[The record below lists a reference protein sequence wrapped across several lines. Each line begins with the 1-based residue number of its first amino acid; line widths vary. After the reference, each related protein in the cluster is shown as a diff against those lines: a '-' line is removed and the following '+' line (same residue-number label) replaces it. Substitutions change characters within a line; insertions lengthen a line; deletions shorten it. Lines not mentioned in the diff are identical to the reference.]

1 MRCNL
6 CGGTTFSDMPH
17 RPAVRCTQCRSLER
31 TRLVGLHIQEK
42 VKPAPGARILH
53 IAPELGLSPLLQHIA
68 GQNYRAIDLDPERY
82 AGLPVERFD
91 LCRDVFSLPQG
102 SLDLIVHN
110 HVLEHVECSYAA
122 VLARLAMAL
131 SPTGTM
137 LFTVPLLP
145 GEYWDQL
152 GAWTAEEKFARFGAS
167 GHVRRF
173 GVDRIHETIGMVV
186 RIPATYDATR
196 DFTAEQLRDIN
207 LPEHHWKAWT
217 GSSVFRVTRADL
229 RI

>member
-17 RPAVRCTQCRSLER
+17 RPAVRCTGCRSLER
-31 TRLVGLHIQEK
+31 TRIVALYIEEK
-42 VKPAPGARILH
+42 VKPPPASRILH
-53 IAPELGLSPLLQHIA
+53 VAPELGLSPLLQRI
-68 GQNYRAIDLDPERY
+68 GGPNYRAIDLDPARY

-91 LCRDVFSLPQG
+91 LCRDVFSLPEG

-110 HVLEHVECSYAA
+110 HVLEHIECSYAA
-122 VLARLAMAL
+122 VLARLARAL

-152 GAWTAEEKFARFGAS
+152 GAWTPQEKLARFGAS

-173 GVDRIHETIGMVV
+173 GTDRVHETLGMVV
-186 RIPATYDATR
+186 RIPDTYDVTR
-196 DFTAEQLRDIN
+196 DFTPDQLRDIN